1 MKRFVGCCFFF
12 FPHFSLYLKDIKRRI
27 ISLEGALKRSLVG
40 QVWPWLFLVHAL
52 VAPLDANLPWES
64 FMLVCWPVIVLLS
77 AYNPGFH
84 QCEQLCNSSLYAC
97 WRSYATG
104 GCLGVMV
111 NQPWLHWLHTFSFD
125 QGSSEEGLGCQRL
138 VVPLQLGWLAGVL
151 LGTPSTKWLWGA
163 DAFPP
168 WVMQGSVLRVQWK
181 PCEPRGQF
189 LAYGKGYRVV
199 ISKCFSR
206 YCWNSIVVTGFSSWY
221 EYLPGC

>member
-1 MKRFVGCCFFF
+1 MFDEEVCGLLIFFF

-52 VAPLDANLPWES
+52 VHALDANLPWES
-64 FMLVCWPVIVLLS
+64 FMIVCWPVIVLLS

-84 QCEQLCNSSLYAC
+84 QCEQLCNSILYAC

-138 VVPLQLGWLAGVL
+138 VVPLQLGWLAGML

-168 WVMQGSVLRVQWK
+168 WVMQGSPQGSVEAMWATRPVSCLRERIQSCHIQV
-181 PCEPRGQF
+181 F
-189 LAYGKGYRVV
+189 LTLLLK
-199 ISKCFSR
+199 
-206 YCWNSIVVTGFSSWY
+206 
-221 EYLPGC
+221 